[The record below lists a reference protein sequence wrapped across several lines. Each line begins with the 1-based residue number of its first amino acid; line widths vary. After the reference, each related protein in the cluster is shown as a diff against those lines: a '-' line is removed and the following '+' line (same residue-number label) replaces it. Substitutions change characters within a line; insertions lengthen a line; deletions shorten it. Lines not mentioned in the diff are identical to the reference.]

1 MADTRVKIVDIQV
14 RYQEAV
20 EGMAKYRAAIAELK
34 KYQKDLK
41 QELADGKVTV
51 EEYDRAMAAS
61 EVLLRQQND
70 SLQTLSK
77 QVTNQVK
84 AQQEQEGSIKSLRAQ
99 LAKAKSDYEALGKSE
114 RESAKGTDLQEKI
127 SKLNVEISKATKTQE
142 AQEGSVRKLRAEL
155 ANAKKDYEGLS
166 KAERESSKGDEL
178 RKKIADLNKEIK
190 DSSKAVKEEEG
201 SLNQL
206 RAKLSELTKQYD
218 ALGRAERESAKGH
231 ELKDKINAITT
242 ELKKAEEETQR
253 FYRNVGNYKSA
264 TEGLDTIK
272 AKIQGIGNSILMMI
286 GGGSFLAF
294 GRDVL
299 QVTRDFQDAMARV
312 KAVTNASS
320 QELDLMTEKAREL
333 GRTTIYH
340 ATDAA
345 NALETLSRGG
355 LSAAE
360 ATEAV
365 GMTLKMA
372 QANTIGLNDSA
383 DIMIRTMRGFKLP
396 FTEEEMTRAS
406 DVLSKTSASSATNI
420 LEIAEAMKN
429 AAPFASAL
437 DISLEEVSA
446 ALGVLADRGVRASDA
461 GTAMRMVLLGLAEPT
476 SRAGKVFRN
485 YGINIDQ
492 VALQTKGL
500 SGVLDELNNSGI
512 MQSAHSMNELSAIF
526 GRRAV
531 SSVTSLIGSLDD
543 YQEKLQGIQDSN
555 GTTARMF
562 EDSYSDVSKS
572 IFTLSSAWESFKISL
587 GESNNGMLIKP
598 LKALTETVLFL
609 GEHIGDLVRLIISAI
624 AAISFVKLTQG
635 AQAAF
640 VTIKESAI
648 VNAEEAST
656 KVRTLQQEEIA
667 LRKSVATQTQALEKA
682 SGTERMMIEAKLL
695 ANKRQLAA
703 TEKAL
708 VKAKTT
714 EVQMWEKA
722 AAVNSADSWKASMAA
737 AKMAVQGF
745 VTAAKAAL
753 KSFAITAGITL
764 AIDGIMSLVS
774 WLRKASDE
782 ANKMTKEQRLL
793 AEADKEA
800 SAECANQITK
810 LKLLYDAT
818 QDANLSQEERIKKAK
833 ELKNAAADMN
843 DEYPNTL
850 NNLSEEAILAGKAA
864 GAYKN
869 LADSILMAA
878 KARAYEKKIESL
890 MAENIDYQDVVDA
903 NQEWMNAN
911 KAKYDQANAAWK
923 ANLEYTEQVTGG
935 MTAAFQESAVAMQGA
950 ALTKDKIID
959 QYINH
964 ERTVTE
970 NLDKIKENE
979 EAIERIQKQIKKT
992 MTPAGGGVDDNTPQL
1007 TYAQD
1012 VANAA
1017 EALDLAR
1024 KEYKEKLKDVNATT
1038 KDISDALANMKDAQK
1053 EYDELL
1059 AFSNPNAGKGGKGG
1073 SGRQDNT
1080 AKKQAELERKALEE
1094 AEKAMLALMKDTA
1107 AKRRLQ
1113 IEQQYDSEIRK
1124 LKVQLATEKNL
1135 TETAKDALRKTI
1147 LLKEQKKNEELAKLD
1162 DAELKR
1168 SIEEQQKLTA
1178 SLLSII
1184 KQGTWQ
1190 ELQLRKDQINE
1201 KLKLDE
1207 LALSK
1212 EQEDRMADADEKIRQ
1227 AEQQYGKESEIA
1239 LAAYQDKETLEL
1251 EYQERMAN
1259 LREKA
1264 RQDDLLLDQQYRQK
1278 LIDQRQ
1284 LAFQN
1289 EQTQFEIWS
1298 NEWKIADMA
1307 DKDDYIERE
1316 LGFQQ
1321 LNLDVVE
1328 DGELAVLAIRQ
1339 QAAQDKYDAVV
1350 RAGQLENETMEQY
1363 RARELAAEKAKVD
1376 AKLAFQNAEI
1386 KNRKAYYN
1394 SMRSLTNSLVSLTAA
1409 IGESDENFA
1418 RLSKIITLAQITID
1432 TGRAISAGVASASA
1446 LPYPANLAA
1455 IASTV
1460 ATVLAN
1466 IATAIST
1473 VKSANFAE
1481 GGKVHGPGSGTS
1493 DSVPANLSNGEFVMT
1508 AKATKLFEPLL
1519 LVMNEIGN
1527 GVVPMS
1533 AANSYRDFNMPVEEM
1548 KDAFTDAAQE
1558 IHPQVSVVEIADKQ
1572 REVEV
1577 IETLDTF

>member
-20 EGMAKYRAAIAELK
+20 EGMAKYRAAIAEVK

-41 QELADGKVTV
+41 DELKDGKVTQ

-61 EVLLRQQND
+61 EVYLKQQND

-77 QVTNQVK
+77 QVNNQVK
-84 AQQEQEGSIKSLRAQ
+84 VQKEQEGSLKSLRAQ
-99 LAKAKSDYEALGKSE
+99 LAQAKDAYESLGKAE
-114 RESAKGTDLQEKI
+114 REGAKGTDLQEKI
-127 SKLNVEISKATKTQE
+127 SKLNTEISKATKNQE
-142 AQEGSVRKLRAEL
+142 LQEGSIRKLRAEL
-155 ANAKKDYEGLS
+155 AKAKADYEGLS
-166 KAERESSKGDEL
+166 KAEREGAKGQDLEN
-178 RKKIADLNKEIK
+178 KISNLNKQIK
-190 DSSKAVKEEEG
+190 ESTNTVKAQEG
-201 SLNQL
+201 SLVQL
-206 RAKLSELTKQYD
+206 RQKLSDLTKQYD
-218 ALGRAERESAKGH
+218 AMGRAERESAKGH

-242 ELKKAEEETQR
+242 ELKTAEEETQR

-264 TEGLDTIK
+264 TEGLDSIK
-272 AKIQGIGNSILMMI
+272 AKITDIGKSMLMAL
-286 GGGSFLAF
+286 GGGSLLAF
-294 GRDVL
+294 SKDVL
-299 QVTRDFQDAMARV
+299 QVTRDFEDGMARV
-312 KAVTNASS
+312 KAVTNASA
-320 QELDLMTEKAREL
+320 EDLKMMTDRAREL

-372 QANTIGLNDSA
+372 QANTIGLNESA

-396 FTEEEMTRAS
+396 FTEEEMVKAS
-406 DVLSKTSASSATNI
+406 DILSKTAASSATNI

-437 DISLEEVSA
+437 GIPLNEVSA

-500 SGVLDELNNSGI
+500 SGVLDELNKSGI
-512 MQSAHSMNELSAIF
+512 MQSTHSMNELSAIF

-543 YQEKLQGIQDSN
+543 YQAKLQGINESN

-562 EDSYSDVSKS
+562 EDSYSKVSVE
-572 IFTLSSAWESFKISL
+572 IFSLSSAWESFKIAL
-587 GESNNGMLIKP
+587 GESNNSALIEP
-598 LKALTETVLFL
+598 LHALTEAVRFL
-609 GEHIGDLVRLIISAI
+609 EGHLSEVGNLVMTAI
-624 AAISFVKLTQG
+624 ASISFAKLITS
-635 AQAAF
+635 AKAAF
-640 VTIKESAI
+640 VTIRESAI
-648 VNAEEAST
+648 TNAEEAST
-656 KVRTLQQEEIA
+656 QVRTLQQQEIT
-667 LRKSVATQTQALEKA
+667 LRKTVANQTVAIEEA
-682 SGTERMMIEAKLL
+682 SGTERTMIEAKLL
-695 ANKRQLAA
+695 ANKRQLAE

-708 VKAKTT
+708 VKAKTNEIT
-714 EVQMWEKA
+714 LWEKA
-722 AAVNSADSWKASMAA
+722 AAVNTAGTWKSAMAA
-737 AKMAVQGF
+737 ASIAVSGF
-745 VTAAKAAL
+745 VTAAKTAL
-753 KSFAITAGITL
+753 KGFVFTAVIMLAFEALQKLFSLMGDGDSWFGKLTSAVTGFIKNGLSWLLKQFRAVSDWFSEFMENSRLMQVALIGIKTNMAVVGAVFKSVWTIIKTGLKQMWEGFKLIAGIIGAVGTAL
-764 AIDGIMSLVS
+764 EGLLTFNWTQMKRGLTQVATSVTDFLKGTVKNARDAGTEIADNVVDAYNSTVKAIGDAANS
-774 WLRKASDE
+774 KAFGGGGSAASPAPAKPSAPKGKTPDKAVADE
-782 ANKMTKEQRLL
+782 ADAEGDKPKTKYTE
-793 AEADKEA
+793 
-800 SAECANQITK
+800 
-810 LKLLYDAT
+810 DA
-818 QDANLSQEERIKKAK
+818 KKAK
-833 ELKNAAADMN
+833 EDW
-843 DEYPNTL
+843 ET
-850 NNLSEEAILAGKAA
+850 
-864 GAYKN
+864 
-869 LADSILMAA
+869 A
-878 KARAYEKKIESL
+878 KAE
-890 MAENIDYQDVVDA
+890 
-903 NQEWMNAN
+903 
-911 KAKYDQANAAWK
+911 YDRII
-923 ANLEYTEQVTGG
+923 
-935 MTAAFQESAVAMQGA
+935 
-950 ALTKDKIID
+950 KD
-959 QYINH
+959 Q
-964 ERTVTE
+964 
-970 NLDKIKENE
+970 
-979 EAIERIQKQIKKT
+979 
-992 MTPAGGGVDDNTPQL
+992 
-1007 TYAQD
+1007 
-1012 VANAA
+1012 
-1017 EALDLAR
+1017 
-1024 KEYKEKLKDVNATT
+1024 NATT
-1038 KDISDALANMKDAQK
+1038 EDVLAARKNLQDAQK
-1053 EYDELL
+1053 AYEDLTGNKQ
-1059 AFSNPNAGKGGKGG
+1059 SKGSKGGK
-1073 SGRQDNT
+1073 QDNT
-1080 AKKQAELERKALEE
+1080 AKKQAELERKAFEE

-1113 IEQQYDSEIRK
+1113 IEQQYESEIRK

-1135 TETAKDALRKTI
+1135 TEDAKEAIRRTI
-1147 LLKEQKKNEELAKLD
+1147 LLKEQKKNEELKKLD
-1162 DAELKR
+1162 DVELKR
-1168 SIEEQQKLTA
+1168 QIEEQQKLTA
-1178 SLLSII
+1178 SRLSVV
-1184 KQGTWQ
+1184 KDGTWQ
-1190 ELQLRKDQINE
+1190 ELQLKKDQINE
-1201 KLKLDE
+1201 KLRLDQ
-1207 LALSK
+1207 LALK
-1212 EQEDRMADADEKIRQ
+1212 QEREDIMADADEKIRQ
-1227 AEQQYGKESEIA
+1227 AEEQYGKDSSMA

-1264 RQDDLLLDQQYRQK
+1264 RQDDLELDQQYRQK
-1278 LIDQRQ
+1278 LYDQRQ
-1284 LAFQN
+1284 QAFQN

-1298 NEWKIADMA
+1298 EEWKIADMA
-1307 DKDDYIERE
+1307 NKDEYVERE

-1328 DGELAVLAIRQ
+1328 DGEFAVLAVRL
-1339 QAAQDKYDAVV
+1339 QAAEERYENIV
-1350 RAGQLENETMEQY
+1350 RMGQLENETLEQY

-1481 GGKVHGPGSGTS
+1481 GGKVHGPGTGTS

-1519 LVMNEIGN
+1519 VAMNAIGA
-1527 GVVPMS
+1527 GVVPQVS
-1533 AANSYRDFNMPVEEM
+1533 NSYRETPLYADELADSFKE
-1548 KDAFTDAAQE
+1548 AAQE

>member
-242 ELKKAEEETQR
+242 ELKTAEEETQR

-264 TEGLDTIK
+264 TEGLDNIK
-272 AKIQGIGNSILMMI
+272 AKITDIGKSMLMAL
-286 GGGSFLAF
+286 GGGSLLAF
-294 GRDVL
+294 SKDVL
-299 QVTRDFQDAMARV
+299 QVTRDFEDGMARV
-312 KAVTNASS
+312 KAVTNASA
-320 QELDLMTEKAREL
+320 EDMKIMTDRAREL

-396 FTEEEMTRAS
+396 FTEEEMTKAS
-406 DVLSKTSASSATNI
+406 DILSKTAASSATNI

-437 DISLEEVSA
+437 GIPLDEVSA

-485 YGINIDQ
+485 YGIQIDQ

-500 SGVLDELNNSGI
+500 SGVLDELNKSGI
-512 MQSAHSMNELSAIF
+512 MQSTHSMNELSAIF

-543 YQEKLQGIQDSN
+543 YQAKLQGIQESN

-562 EDSYSDVSKS
+562 EDSYSKVSVE
-572 IFTLSSAWESFKISL
+572 IFSLSSAWESFKIAL
-587 GESNNGMLIKP
+587 GESNNAALVEP
-598 LKALTETVLFL
+598 LHALTEAVRFLESHLSEVGNLIMTV
-609 GEHIGDLVRLIISAI
+609 I
-624 AAISFVKLTQG
+624 ASISFAKLI
-635 AQAAF
+635 ASAKASF
-640 VTIKESAI
+640 VTIRESAI
-648 VNAEEAST
+648 TNAEAAST
-656 KVRTLQQEEIA
+656 QVRTLQQQEIA
-667 LRKSVATQTQALEKA
+667 LRKTVATQTVSIEEA
-682 SGTERMMIEAKLL
+682 SGTERTMIEAKLL
-695 ANKRQLAA
+695 ANKRQLAE

-708 VKAKTT
+708 VKAKTNEIT
-714 EVQMWEKA
+714 LWEKA
-722 AAVNSADSWKASMAA
+722 AAVNTATTWKSAMAA
-737 AKMAVQGF
+737 ASIAVTGF
-745 VTAAKAAL
+745 VTAAKTALKGFVFTAVIMLAFEALQKLFSLMGDGDSWFGKLTSAVTGFIKNGLNWLLKQFRAVSDWFTEFTENSRLMQAAL
-753 KSFAITAGITL
+753 VIIKTDLAAVGAVFKSVWTILKTGLKQIWEGFKLVAGIIGAVGTAL
-764 AIDGIMSLVS
+764 EGLLTFNWTQMKRGLKQVATSVTDFLKGSIQNAKDAGTEIAENVVEAYETTKKAIGDAGNS
-774 WLRKASDE
+774 KAFGGSGT
-782 ANKMTKEQRLL
+782 AATPAKTTPKPKGKTPSKPS
-793 AEADKEA
+793 ADIVPEEEVGTGGNGKSIYTE
-800 SAECANQITK
+800 
-810 LKLLYDAT
+810 DA
-818 QDANLSQEERIKKAK
+818 KKAK
-833 ELKNAAADMN
+833 KDWED
-843 DEYPNTL
+843 
-850 NNLSEEAILAGKAA
+850 
-864 GAYKN
+864 
-869 LADSILMAA
+869 A
-878 KARAYEKKIESL
+878 KAE
-890 MAENIDYQDVVDA
+890 YQRII
-903 NQEWMNAN
+903 
-911 KAKYDQANAAWK
+911 KDQ
-923 ANLEYTEQVTGG
+923 
-935 MTAAFQESAVAMQGA
+935 
-950 ALTKDKIID
+950 
-959 QYINH
+959 
-964 ERTVTE
+964 
-970 NLDKIKENE
+970 
-979 EAIERIQKQIKKT
+979 
-992 MTPAGGGVDDNTPQL
+992 
-1007 TYAQD
+1007 
-1012 VANAA
+1012 
-1017 EALDLAR
+1017 
-1024 KEYKEKLKDVNATT
+1024 NATT
-1038 KDISDALANMKDAQK
+1038 EEVLAARKNMQDAQK
-1053 EYDELL
+1053 AYEDLTGDKQ
-1059 AFSNPNAGKGGKGG
+1059 SKGGRGG
-1073 SGRQDNT
+1073 KQDNT

-1168 SIEEQQKLTA
+1168 SIEEQQKITA
-1178 SLLSII
+1178 SRLSIV
-1184 KQGTWQ
+1184 KQDTWQ

-1201 KLKLDE
+1201 KLRLDQ
-1207 LALSK
+1207 LALK
-1212 EQEDRMADADEKIRQ
+1212 QEKEDRMADADEKIRQ
-1227 AEQQYGKESEIA
+1227 AEEQYGKESAMA

-1264 RQDDLLLDQQYRQK
+1264 RQDDLLLDQQYRQN

-1519 LVMNEIGN
+1519 LVMNEIGA
-1527 GVVPMS
+1527 GVAPQVS
-1533 AANSYRDFNMPVEEM
+1533 NSYRETPLYADELRE
-1548 KDAFTDAAQE
+1548 AFTDAAQE

-1577 IETLDTF
+1577 IESLDTF